1 MGPGVMDETDTPAVG
16 VGPVAKSKRRPRD
29 REKSERSERET
40 HEDADRKEKR
50 DEGVPSSPTS
60 PTRRP
65 WSWKRSALLAIA
77 IIYLGTVWLDGI
89 GNGVPARTL
98 PRPWVYFAQVA
109 ALFKNAGIMS
119 IDYRAEGWVC
129 SEKKWVEI
137 DVRPFF
143 RVDADTKESR
153 FHRALQF
160 YRHER
165 KVMRALD
172 EYVTKSANAHG
183 DKKLGGVRFLSLRVP
198 FPKPGEKVTPY
209 EHKPLSEYPDE
220 QRHAWYWSPKSIR
233 IERCGSADA
242 VPHDDEDDEPKA
254 QREERE
260 RNEKEKHNRKR
271 AHSSSSSSAS
281 PPFVSEPPKE
291 KEKEPEN
298 Q

>member
-1 MGPGVMDETDTPAVG
+1 MDETDTPAVG

-29 REKSERSERET
+29 REKSERAAPEEG
-40 HEDADRKEKR
+40 DRKEKKKAS
-50 DEGVPSSPTS
+50 VPSEPG
-60 PTRRP
+60 RRP
-65 WSWKRSALLAIA
+65 WSWKRSILLATA
-77 IIYLGTVWLDGI
+77 IIYLGTLWLDGI
-89 GNGVPARTL
+89 GSTLPSRTL

-143 RVDADTKESR
+143 RVDADTKENR

-183 DKKLGGVRFLSLRVP
+183 DKKLGGVRFLSLRIP

-209 EHKPLSEYPDE
+209 ERRPLSEYPDE
-220 QRHAWYWSPKSIR
+220 QRHNWYWSPKSMR

-242 VPHDDEDDEPKA
+242 VPRDDEEDEAK
-254 QREERE
+254 
-260 RNEKEKHNRKR
+260 KEKPNRKR
-271 AHSSSSSSAS
+271 GAHAPSSSSSAPAS
-281 PPFVSEPPKE
+281 FSSEPPKDR
-291 KEKEPEN
+291 EPEG